1 MVRPNPALSGR
12 AGGIKEDY
20 RRKKGPGP
28 PAQMPS
34 QKVQAH
40 PFEAFG
46 MHTVRGE
53 KNHIPLPAKQ
63 ILANKDSPK
72 NLCGCVWAGQQ
83 VYSRV
88 LPPESWSYPLH
99 RHDPSKGKPDG
110 LPGPGFRKRAR
121 PCGQRKD
128 HPIPAVVNAEMP
140 FQYSY
145 FRPAVY
151 PDIDY
156 LRTLWAG
163 SPICT
168 HFPLCTAPRSAHP
181 GYLFLLV
188 SAVRESSPRFV
199 PIVFL
204 QFHSIILSHSFI
216 AYAVVT
222 AGPGDDNMF
231 FVVSI

>member
-72 NLCGCVWAGQQ
+72 DLCGCVWAGQQ

-156 LRTLWAG
+156 V
-163 SPICT
+163 PISVLFGQAPPFAPIFHYVQHRVQHVQVT
-168 HFPLCTAPRSAHP
+168 YLGWFPLLGEVLRD
-181 GYLFLLV
+181 LFLL
-188 SAVRESSPRFV
+188 F
-199 PIVFL
+199 FL
-204 QFHSIILSHSFI
+204 
-216 AYAVVT
+216 
-222 AGPGDDNMF
+222 
-231 FVVSI
+231 

>member
-72 NLCGCVWAGQQ
+72 DLCGCVWAGQQ

-99 RHDPSKGKPDG
+99 RHDPSKGKPDS

-145 FRPAVY
+145 FPGHRLRAN
-151 PDIDY
+151 

-163 SPICT
+163 SSICT
-168 HFPLCTAPRSAHP
+168 HFPLCSARP
-181 GYLFLLV
+181 GYYFCWFPLLGEVLRDLFLL
-188 SAVRESSPRFV
+188 F
-199 PIVFL
+199 FL
-204 QFHSIILSHSFI
+204 
-216 AYAVVT
+216 
-222 AGPGDDNMF
+222 
-231 FVVSI
+231 